1 MTVMEATGLRKLYRR
16 GNTSVIALNGLDLSL
31 GAGACVALVGPSGC
45 GKSTLLHLCG
55 GMDRPTAGEVRVEGR
70 PLSQLRDD
78 ELTRVR
84 RERIGFV
91 FQSFHL
97 LPTLTVSE
105 NIGLPLLLS
114 GETPR
119 STKARVE
126 DWAERVGVT
135 NRLDHLPSELSGGEA
150 QRVAIARALVHDPV
164 LVLADEPTGSLDRE
178 NGSKILDLLKAINR
192 QSGVA
197 LLLATHDAAAAAAA
211 DQVVEMCDGRILGER
226 VQDDTP
232 LPSDGS
238 VT

>member
-1 MTVMEATGLRKLYRR
+1 MEATGLRKLYRR
-16 GNTSVIALNGLDLSL
+16 GNTSVIALDGLTLSL

-55 GMDRPTAGEVRVEGR
+55 GMDHPTAGEVRLEGR
-70 PLSQLRDD
+70 LLSELEDD

-97 LPTLTVSE
+97 LPTLTVAE

-119 STKARVE
+119 STKQRVL
-126 DWAERVGVT
+126 DWAERVGVAH
-135 NRLDHLPSELSGGEA
+135 RLEHLPPELSGGEA

-178 NGSKILDLLKAINR
+178 NGLRILNLLRTINR

-197 LLLATHDAAAAAAA
+197 MLLATHDVTVATAA
-211 DQVVEMCDGRILGER
+211 DRVVEMCDGRILSER
-226 VQDDTP
+226 VQGDAP
-232 LPSDGS
+232 SSSDGS
-238 VT
+238 GA